1 MNKRLDYLDALR
13 GFAVLLVLMVHASEL
28 TAGAALTPVLSN
40 FIESG
45 RYGVQL
51 FFLISAFTIFYTL
64 HNGDKSPRNFLIR
77 RFFRIAPLYYI
88 AVCYYSWQ
96 SDVPVTGSVV

>member
-13 GFAVLLVLMVHASEL
+13 GIAVLLVLMVHAGEL
-28 TAGAALTPVLSN
+28 NTGATLTPVLTN

-45 RYGVQL
+45 KYGVQL

-64 HNGDKSPRNFLIR
+64 HKGDKSSRNFLIR

-96 SDVPVTGSVV
+96 SGVPVKGSV